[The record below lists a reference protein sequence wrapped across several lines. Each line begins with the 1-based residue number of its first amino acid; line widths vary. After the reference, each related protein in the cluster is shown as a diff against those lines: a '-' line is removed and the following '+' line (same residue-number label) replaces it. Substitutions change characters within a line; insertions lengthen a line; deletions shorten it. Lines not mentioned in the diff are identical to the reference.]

1 MRQVELADDDLNI
14 HAEVV
19 FVAENL
25 DYAATRVLGRRR
37 PIGNLNVHHQAFEIV
52 PLTAARL
59 FPEDAV
65 GIRMRR
71 AVRLGL
77 LRQRGSRLAMEG
89 GPSFG
94 FRSTLA
100 GWPLHPARNDDLSG
114 DLLVDRR
121 HVVLVRSVMKGA
133 HDGGVTTCQ
142 HAQDAPLGTAVVTHP
157 STRKTGA
164 RWGPR
169 SIALASQ
176 FHQHLVDVAAER
188 AALAGVGDDEAV
200 AVAVHGQASRDQVL
214 MSCRMFRQGVAVAS
228 GLDQPRAFHQR
239 LQPFGELPPLVA
251 PQAHLADEL
260 LEPRRAVGLAFDVA

>member
-121 HVVLVRSVMKGA
+121 HVVLARSVMKGA

-176 FHQHLVDVAAER
+176 FHQHLIAMHGRTDGLRVDVDVAAER

-200 AVAVHGQASRDQVL
+200 ARS
-214 MSCRMFRQGVAVAS
+214 
-228 GLDQPRAFHQR
+228 
-239 LQPFGELPPLVA
+239 
-251 PQAHLADEL
+251 
-260 LEPRRAVGLAFDVA
+260 